1 MRVTAGVPIQ
11 HTGRNA
17 RLLKRIT
24 MTTSPTVRVAIVF
37 HSGYG
42 HTQRFA
48 QAVAQGAQDAG
59 ARVLLTNVEQI
70 DQYWNELEMMDAIIF
85 GCPTYMGSASAPF
98 KQFMDASSHR
108 AFVGQKWQNKVAAG
122 FTNAAS
128 RAGDKL
134 HTLQQLAVF
143 AAQHGMH
150 WVNLGLQAG
159 HNKSTTNEDTLNRH
173 GYFIG
178 AAGQSDADQP
188 AHLSATTADLA
199 TSAHLGARVAMV
211 ARQLA
216 CGRALLA

>member
-1 MRVTAGVPIQ
+1 MPWLTNEA
-11 HTGRNA
+11 
-17 RLLKRIT
+17 L
-24 MTTSPTVRVAIVF
+24 MTISKTVRIAIVF

-42 HTQRFA
+42 HTERFA
-48 QAVAQGAQDAG
+48 QAISQGAKDSGGQ
-59 ARVLLTNVEQI
+59 VLLISVEDI
-70 DQYWNELEMMDAIIF
+70 DHYWDEVETMDAIIF
-85 GCPTYMGSASAPF
+85 GAPTYMGSASAPF

-108 AFVGQKWQNKVAAG
+108 AFVHQKWKDKVAAG

-173 GYFIG
+173 GFFIG
-178 AAGQSDADQP
+178 AAAQSDADQP
-188 AHLSATTADLA
+188 AETSATAADLA
-199 TSAHLGARVAMV
+199 TCVHLGARVTMV
-211 ARQLA
+211 ARELA
-216 CGRALLA
+216 YGRAFLALSTDP

>member
-1 MRVTAGVPIQ
+1 
-11 HTGRNA
+11 
-17 RLLKRIT
+17 
-24 MTTSPTVRVAIVF
+24 MTIPLTVRIAVVF

-42 HTQRFA
+42 HTERFA
-48 QAVAQGAQDAG
+48 QAVAQGAEEAG
-59 ARVLLTNVEQI
+59 AQVLLASVEHI
-70 DQYWNELEMMDAIIF
+70 DQHWDALEMADAIVF

-108 AFVGQKWQNKVAAG
+108 AFLGQKWQNKVAAG

-128 RAGDKL
+128 RSGDKL

-159 HNKSTTNEDTLNRH
+159 HNTSTTSEDTLNRH
-173 GYFIG
+173 GFFIG
-178 AAGQSDADQP
+178 AAAQSNADQP
-188 AHLSATTADLA
+188 ADVSTTSADLA
-199 TSAHLGARVAMV
+199 TNAHLGARVAMV

-216 CGRALLA
+216 CGRTLLA

>member
-1 MRVTAGVPIQ
+1 
-11 HTGRNA
+11 
-17 RLLKRIT
+17 
-24 MTTSPTVRVAIVF
+24 MTIPNTVRIAIIF

-42 HTQRFA
+42 HTEKFA
-48 QAVAQGAQDAG
+48 EAVSQGAKDSG
-59 ARVLLTNVEQI
+59 AQVLLISVENI
-70 DQYWNELEMMDAIIF
+70 DQYWDALETMDALVF

-108 AFVGQKWQNKVAAG
+108 AFLQQKWKNKVAAG

-159 HNKSTTNEDTLNRH
+159 HNKSTTNENTLNRH
-173 GYFIG
+173 GFFIG
-178 AAGQSDADQP
+178 AAAQSDADRP
-188 AHLSATTADLA
+188 AETSATTADLA
-199 TSAHLGARVAMV
+199 TSAHLGARVTMV
-211 ARQLA
+211 ARELA
-216 CGRALLA
+216 CGRALLALSNDHRNIA